1 MDFKKPYDP
10 NRLNEYSINS
20 DNISNKEEF
29 QETENVILSRKV
41 RILIF
46 FLFLVLSIVVDL
58 DNGIFSSS
66 VDVLEKDLGMNNTE
80 YGTFVSVSF
89 IVRIIG
95 LVFFMVV
102 INFKH
107 RKFTLTITIAL
118 HGSSYIFYKIT
129 TNAWVLIFAKMFAAA
144 MKVCASVYRP
154 VWIEQFGLANY
165 KSIFFSLVQIMSSYG
180 QVIGFNLGSLYFEG
194 NWRLALI
201 YVMIIMLVIALFFA
215 LIPGK
220 YFYRSYMYYGEKLVE
235 TDDDKDNDKT
245 LRTLPSVL
253 DISDK
258 TSVQSSSSTSSK
270 KKKQTIFVNS
280 KTIKELKDKKY
291 SFISLLRDLWILIK
305 NKIFILSIIRRSITT
320 FVFQIIHSYLKVYQD
335 SVLKGCNKKLLVLF
349 YNIASL
355 VATAIGGLIGGVLTK
370 CVGGY
375 ERKKSVIVLLIPEF
389 VTTVNIFFLSF
400 TKDFYI
406 YNINLILF
414 FFFISS
420 NSPIILGYLIKT
432 IPQKIKGVGVA
443 LDMIVSTFLGKIPGP
458 IIYGALEDKYSS
470 KKPDLA
476 WKISLSYY
484 YLGIIVAI
492 ILCIFKCKEEIEINE
507 EKREVTV
514 VDQIVDIA
522 AIGSG
527 TDANDQFK
535 LRVPVPKRSKTVI
548 KRKKAEL
555 EISLVEN
562 ATEQ

>member
-89 IVRIIG
+89 IGRIIG

-144 MKVCASVYRP
+144 MKVYASVYRP
-154 VWIEQFGLANY
+154 VWIEQFGLTNY
-165 KSIFFSLVQIMSSYG
+165 KSIFFSLVQVMSSYG
-180 QVIGFNLGSLYFEG
+180 QVIGFNLGSLYFDG

-291 SFISLLRDLWILIK
+291 NFKSLLRDLWILIK

-375 ERKKSVIVLLIPEF
+375 ESKKSVIILLIPEF

-432 IPQKIKGVGVA
+432 IPQKIKGVGVG

-514 VDQIVDIA
+514 VDQIVDVA

-535 LRVPVPKRSKTVI
+535 LQVPVPKRSKTVI

>member
-1 MDFKKPYDP
+1 MDFKKSFDP
-10 NRLNEYSINS
+10 IRPNEYSINC

-29 QETENVILSRKV
+29 QEAENVILSRKV

-46 FLFLVLSIVVDL
+46 CLFLVLSIVVDL

-66 VDVLEKDLGMNNTE
+66 VDVLAKDLGMNNTE

-89 IVRIIG
+89 IGRIIG

-107 RKFTLTITIAL
+107 RKFTLTLTIAL

-129 TNAWVLIFAKMFAAA
+129 TNAWILIFAKMFAAA

-154 VWIEQFGLANY
+154 VWIEQFGLSNY
-165 KSIFFSLVQIMSSYG
+165 KSIFFSLVQVMSSYG
-180 QVIGFNLGSLYFEG
+180 QVIGFNLGSLYFKG
-194 NWRLALI
+194 NWKLALI

-235 TDDDKDNDKT
+235 TDDDTDNDKVF
-245 LRTLPSVL
+245 RTLSSLSDISERASVL
-253 DISDK
+253 
-258 TSVQSSSSTSSK
+258 SSSSTSSK

-291 SFISLLRDLWILIK
+291 NFKSLLRDLWILIK

-320 FVFQIIHSYLKVYQD
+320 FVFQIIHSYLKVYQEK
-335 SVLKGCNKKLLVLF
+335 VLKGCNKKLLVLF

-375 ERKKSVIVLLIPEF
+375 ESKKSVIVLLIPEF
-389 VTTVNIFFLSF
+389 VTSVNIFFLSF

-432 IPQKIKGVGVA
+432 IPQKIKGVGVG
-443 LDMIVSTFLGKIPGP
+443 LDMIVSTFLGKIPSP

-492 ILCIFKCKEEIEINE
+492 ILCIFKCKEEIEIHE

-514 VDQIVDIA
+514 VDQIADIA

-527 TDANDQFK
+527 SDVNGQFK
-535 LRVPVPKRSKTVI
+535 LRVPVPKRSKTVC
-548 KRKKAEL
+548 KKKTEL
-555 EISLVEN
+555 EISLVDN
-562 ATEQ
+562 APEQ

>member
-1 MDFKKPYDP
+1 MDLKKSEEN
-10 NRLNEYSINS
+10 NRFNENSINS

-58 DNGIFSSS
+58 DNGIFPSS

-89 IVRIIG
+89 IGRIIG

-144 MKVCASVYRP
+144 MKLCASVYRP

-245 LRTLPSVL
+245 FRTLS
-253 DISDK
+253 DISDRI
-258 TSVQSSSSTSSK
+258 SVQSSSSTSSK

-280 KTIKELKDKKY
+280 KTIKELKDKRYNFK
-291 SFISLLRDLWILIK
+291 SLLRDLWILIK

-375 ERKKSVIVLLIPEF
+375 ESKKSVIILLIPEF

-432 IPQKIKGVGVA
+432 IPQKIKGVGVG

-535 LRVPVPKRSKTVI
+535 LPVPVPKRCQTVCE
-548 KRKKAEL
+548 RKKNEL
-555 EISLVEN
+555 ELSILEDASE
-562 ATEQ
+562 